1 MSNRR
6 FCFALD
12 LVDDAELIAQYERW
26 HAPGAVW
33 PEVIA
38 DIRARGIVGMEI
50 WRMGTRMVMVVE
62 ADESFPRARPQPP
75 RVAEWEALMSK
86 FQRQIPGTDPAEKWA
101 PMTMIFSLNDD
112 AGP

>member
-33 PEVIA
+33 AEVIA
-38 DIRARGIVGMEI
+38 DIRAQGIMSMEI
-50 WRMGTRMVMVVE
+50 WRTGTRMVMVVE
-62 ADESFPRARPQPP
+62 ADESYPRIGLPPAR
-75 RVAEWEALMSK
+75 VTEWEALMSK
-86 FQRQIPGTDPAEKWA
+86 FQKQIPDTNPAEKWT
-101 PMTMIFSLNDD
+101 PMTKIFTLNPDG
-112 AGP
+112 GP